1 MFSLTTEIT
10 KGKTQRNTEIQSFR
24 DAVAKLK
31 VPVDT
36 NLIR

>member
-10 KGKTQRNTEIQSFR
+10 KDKTQRNTEIQSFR
-24 DAVAKLK
+24 VSVAKLK
-31 VPVDT
+31 VPMDT